1 MDFKSI
7 FSANFIIELDNNPQ
21 IINEQALFKRKRILK
36 ESDE

>member
-21 IINEQALFKRKRILK
+21 LSTVFDLLAEWGPACKI
-36 ESDE
+36 